1 MNYTGGMDNQD
12 GDINMSKGDKPV
24 FNVRARRE
32 PDSEYMTTIG
42 AAWKFKQ
49 GEGYVVKL
57 HSVPVNW
64 DGSIVLVPPK
74 DE

>member
-1 MNYTGGMDNQD
+1 MDNQD

-24 FNVRARRE
+24 FNVRVRQE

-42 AAWKFKQ
+42 AAWKFKK

-57 HSVPVNW
+57 HSIPVNW
-64 DGSIVLVPPK
+64 DGSIVLVPAK
-74 DE
+74 EE

>member
-1 MNYTGGMDNQD
+1 M
-12 GDINMSKGDKPV
+12 I
-24 FNVRARRE
+24 
-32 PDSEYMTTIG
+32 TIG
-42 AAWKFKQ
+42 AALKFKQ
-49 GEGYVVKL
+49 GEGFVVKL

>member
-1 MNYTGGMDNQD
+1 MDSQD
-12 GDINMSKGDKPV
+12 ADINMSKGDKPV
-24 FNVRARRE
+24 FNVRVRQE

-49 GEGYVVKL
+49 GEGFVVKL
-57 HSVPVNW
+57 HSAPVNW